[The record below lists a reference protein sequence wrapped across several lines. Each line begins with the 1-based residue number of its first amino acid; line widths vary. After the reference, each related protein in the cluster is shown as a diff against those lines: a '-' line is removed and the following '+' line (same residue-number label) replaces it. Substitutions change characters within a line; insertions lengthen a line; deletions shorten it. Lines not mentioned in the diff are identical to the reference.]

1 MPEWKKN
8 IFVRVV
14 NKRIQDEGKTAEE
27 ILLEYP
33 ALTDDEKTEIL
44 AALQT
49 LNANQKRQE
58 RRYFLPRGDEEWPSS
73 TNYPMVPNGPRR
85 PVAMLKTENW

>member
-14 NKRIQDEGKTAEE
+14 NRRMQDEGKTAEE

-33 ALTDDEKTEIL
+33 ALTEEEKAEIL
-44 AALQT
+44 AAL
-49 LNANQKRQE
+49 
-58 RRYFLPRGDEEWPSS
+58 
-73 TNYPMVPNGPRR
+73 
-85 PVAMLKTENW
+85 

>member
-14 NKRIQDEGKTAEE
+14 RKRMQNEGRTAEE

-33 ALTDDEKTEIL
+33 ALTEDEKTEIL
-44 AALQT
+44 AAL
-49 LNANQKRQE
+49 
-58 RRYFLPRGDEEWPSS
+58 
-73 TNYPMVPNGPRR
+73 
-85 PVAMLKTENW
+85 

>member
-14 NKRIQDEGKTAEE
+14 NRRMQDEGKTAEE

-33 ALTDDEKTEIL
+33 ALTEDEKAEIL
-44 AALQT
+44 AAL
-49 LNANQKRQE
+49 
-58 RRYFLPRGDEEWPSS
+58 
-73 TNYPMVPNGPRR
+73 
-85 PVAMLKTENW
+85 

>member
-14 NKRIQDEGKTAEE
+14 NRRMQDEGKTAEE

-33 ALTDDEKTEIL
+33 ALTVEERQEIL
-44 AALQT
+44 AAIVV
-49 LNANQKRQE
+49 
-58 RRYFLPRGDEEWPSS
+58 S
-73 TNYPMVPNGPRR
+73 
-85 PVAMLKTENW
+85 

>member
-14 NKRIQDEGKTAEE
+14 NRRMQDEGKTAEE
-27 ILLEYP
+27 VLLDYP

-44 AALQT
+44 AAL
-49 LNANQKRQE
+49 
-58 RRYFLPRGDEEWPSS
+58 
-73 TNYPMVPNGPRR
+73 
-85 PVAMLKTENW
+85 

>member
-14 NKRIQDEGKTAEE
+14 NRRMQDEGKTAEE

-33 ALTDDEKTEIL
+33 ALAEAEKAEIL
-44 AALQT
+44 AAL
-49 LNANQKRQE
+49 
-58 RRYFLPRGDEEWPSS
+58 
-73 TNYPMVPNGPRR
+73 
-85 PVAMLKTENW
+85 